1 MQKHRNE
8 MHEKQRRDRQGMGSQ
23 AKHMLLFTHG
33 LQKIEYVRMNFKQ
46 ELKCDFQ
53 IPSNKRQYIGTEK

>member
-1 MQKHRNE
+1 
-8 MHEKQRRDRQGMGSQ
+8 MGSQ
-23 AKHMLLFTHG
+23 AKPMLLFTHG